1 MRPTLRQSLRFR
13 LIEPLR
19 YGADLARARQR
30 APLRVLLLS
39 DQANY
44 TSEQQFAPLAGRRG
58 EIRERL
64 GVVFQRA
71 LVADALALPRL
82 LRGYDV
88 VGLKLGFR
96 TPAAQALAVARAVR
110 AALSPA
116 ARMVYFDG
124 EDDLCVQ
131 WPGLLPLVDLYVKKH
146 AFRDRREYL
155 KPRVGKT
162 NLTDYVAGRFG
173 VSFAADI
180 IPASAPVAE
189 DQLGKIAVGWN
200 VALDDPIRRLYAR
213 AAAVSK
219 DIDVVCRAGVDP
231 RSWIYPL
238 RAPVIAGLSSMKRAY
253 RVLTP
258 QERVPQAVYYEEM
271 LRSRVCVSPFGYG
284 EICWRD
290 FEAVV
295 CGCVLVK
302 PDMSHV
308 ETEPDIFVPHE
319 TYVPVRW
326 DYSDLVPALES
337 LLGDSARLERIRASA
352 SARLRAWLEGDA
364 LLERASSIFAA
375 LRAAPITWCMS

>member
-1 MRPTLRQSLRFR
+1 LRFR

-19 YGADLARARQR
+19 YCADLARTWRQ

-39 DQANY
+39 DRANY
-44 TSEQQFAPLAGRRG
+44 TSEQQFAPLVERRG
-58 EIRERL
+58 KIRERL

-71 LVADALALPRL
+71 LVSDALALRRL
-82 LRGYDV
+82 VRRYDV

-96 TPAAQALAVARAVR
+96 TPAAQALAIARAIR
-110 AALSPA
+110 STLSPA

-131 WPGLLPLVDLYVKKH
+131 WPGVLPLVDLYVKKH

-155 KPRVGKT
+155 KKRVGKT
-162 NLTDYVAGRFG
+162 NLTDYVARNFA
-173 VSFAADI
+173 VSFADDI
-180 IPASAPVAE
+180 VPATEPVDE
-189 DQLGKIAVGWN
+189 RELGKIAVGWN

-213 AAAVSK
+213 ASAVAK
-219 DIDVVCRAGVDP
+219 DIDVVCRASVNP
-231 RSWIYPL
+231 QSWIHPL
-238 RAPVIAGLSSMKRAY
+238 RAPVIASLSSMKRAY

-258 QERVPQAVYYEEM
+258 QARVPQEVYYDEM

-308 ETEPDIFVPHE
+308 ETEPDLFVPHQ

-326 DYSDLVPALES
+326 DYSDLVPALEA
-337 LLGDSARLERIRASA
+337 LLGEPERLARIRATA
-352 SARLRAWLEGDA
+352 FERLRAWLDGDA
-364 LLERASSIFAA
+364 LITRTSSIFAA
-375 LRAAPITWCMS
+375 LSAAPITWCMS